1 MNINYGRTLMPTVL
15 VYTTPSRGHLY
26 PIMDTA
32 LALARRGHEVHVR
45 TLAVDVDTVRT
56 AGLHATAVDPAIEAR
71 KLDDWRARS
80 PRASVALGLQTF
92 IDRAPLEIDDLRSA
106 VTSIRPDVLLVDTNA
121 WGAQAAAESSGIPW
135 ATWHPF
141 PLPFPSKDAPPFGPG
156 LRPAAGV
163 LGRLRDSLLQ
173 PLVIA
178 PLQKFL
184 PALNAV
190 RARAGVSP
198 FDHIKELFTRPPR
211 LLLMTA
217 EPFEYPRSDWPSNVR
232 LVGPGLWSPPA
243 EAPAW
248 LADSA
253 KPILL
258 VTCST
263 EFQDDGALVEA
274 AIAAFGDDS
283 SVQLV
288 CTTAGVDPERF
299 RAHAPPGVVVERF
312 VPHALLLPHACVV
325 VCHGGM
331 GITQRAL
338 AAGVPPCVV
347 PWGRDQLEVGRR
359 VLESR
364 CGALLPRTKLSPAR
378 LREAVA
384 AARGNTEGAARIA
397 AAFAGAGG
405 GEGAAG
411 LIEALLPADRAEP

>member
-1 MNINYGRTLMPTVL
+1 MPTVL
-15 VYTTPSRGHLY
+15 VYTTPGRGHLY

-32 LALARRGHEVHVR
+32 LALAQRGNEVHVR
-45 TLAVDVDTVRT
+45 TLASEVEVVER
-56 AGLHATAVDPAIEAR
+56 AGLRASAVASGIEAR
-71 KLDDWRARS
+71 RLDDWRARS
-80 PRASVALGLQTF
+80 PRASLALGLQTF
-92 IDRAPLEIDDLRSA
+92 IDRAPIEIDDLRSA
-106 VTSIRPDVLLVDTNA
+106 IAAVRPDVLLVDTNA
-121 WGAQAAAESSGIPW
+121 WGAQAAAESTGIPW
-135 ATWHPF
+135 ATWQPY

-156 LRPAAGV
+156 LRPARGM
-163 LGRLRDSLLQ
+163 LGRLRDRLLQ

-178 PLQKFL
+178 PLQRFL

-190 RARAGVSP
+190 RKQAGAAP
-198 FDHIKELFTRPPR
+198 FAHITELFTRPPL

-217 EPFEYPRSDWPSNVR
+217 EPFEYPRSDWPENVR

-243 EAPAW
+243 ALPAW
-248 LADSA
+248 LSESA

-274 AIAAFGDDS
+274 ALAAFGNDS

-288 CTTAGVDPERF
+288 CTTAGVDPAGF
-299 RAHAPPGVVVERF
+299 RARATAGVVIESF
-312 VPHALLLPHACVV
+312 VPHAQLLSRACSV

-338 AAGVPPCVV
+338 AAAVPPCVV

-364 CGALLPRTKLSPAR
+364 SGALLPRARLSPAR
-378 LREAVA
+378 LRDAVA
-384 AARGNTEGAARIA
+384 EARSNVAGAARIA
-397 AAFAGAGG
+397 AAFVNAGGAGEAASLVERLTAAGAKTG
-405 GEGAAG
+405 
-411 LIEALLPADRAEP
+411 